1 LNADFAE
8 EFTPEG
14 AVLLGNSIG
23 SLTVLSAAA
32 KAGSELFKYVE
43 YYDFAC
49 FRGDMKPGL
58 DRAGGALVELV
69 GIDLANHWCWE
80 SWGLPCELG
89 PHLSYCSV
97 NFCINLVQGFCEYIH
112 KNLHA

>member
-8 EFTPEG
+8 EFAHEG

-43 YYDFAC
+43 YYDFAG
-49 FRGDMKPGL
+49 FHDDMKPGW
-58 DRAGGALVELV
+58 DRAEGAVVELV
-69 GIDLANHWCWE
+69 GVDLANH
-80 SWGLPCELG
+80 
-89 PHLSYCSV
+89 
-97 NFCINLVQGFCEYIH
+97 
-112 KNLHA
+112 

>member
-8 EFTPEG
+8 DFAHEG

-49 FRGDMKPGL
+49 FHGDMKPGW
-58 DRAGGALVELV
+58 DRAEAAVVKLV
-69 GIDLANHWCWE
+69 GIDLANH
-80 SWGLPCELG
+80 
-89 PHLSYCSV
+89 
-97 NFCINLVQGFCEYIH
+97 
-112 KNLHA
+112 